1 MRKHA
6 LSETQSR
13 ELQHR
18 FSTSCDILRQ
28 CPHLHHS
35 STGSLDLARDAVGGG
50 RNDEGPPEVDV
61 PDILESEA
69 GVDAGVGW
77 VGFGG
82 AGLHTSGGYIGR
94 ADGRVASSFSSS
106 GSSWIRSISI

>member
-1 MRKHA
+1 MRKRA

-35 STGSLDLARDAVGGG
+35 GTGSLDLARDAVGDGLK
-50 RNDEGPPEVDV
+50 DDGPHEVDV
-61 PDILESEA
+61 PDMLESEA

-77 VGFGG
+77 AGFGG
-82 AGLHTSGGYIGR
+82 A
-94 ADGRVASSFSSS
+94 
-106 GSSWIRSISI
+106 

>member
-1 MRKHA
+1 MRKRA

-28 CPHLHHS
+28 CPHLRHS
-35 STGSLDLARDAVGGG
+35 STGSLDLARDAFGGG

-61 PDILESEA
+61 PDILEA

-82 AGLHTSGGYIGR
+82 AGLDTSRGDRER

-106 GSSWIRSISI
+106 GSSWIRNISI